1 MSLKGTSLKKNI
13 AAKAIV
19 AIMVLSRSASVWA
32 EEPDMVSTSP
42 RPSAGCQQ
50 PSDVGGIELMSVRD
64 GEGIERTVELH
75 RPPRQAGPLSLVV
88 ALHGAGGHALDAV
101 RYGLEDVPGAAEAAF
116 FAYPEGREFQSYGRG
131 WNDSCS
137 GYDMAFF
144 DKTIQSIKSRY
155 CIDENRVFVAGF
167 SWGCDF
173 ATALACCRGD
183 QIRGIAAAACSDEF
197 KNPADPATYLNGS
210 CPVTSKAAIRFTHQ
224 EKSDSAYPAPYFA
237 TTSRLFQAFNA
248 CPAKAPKS
256 DGPHCVAY
264 QGCRQDL
271 VECAFKGIGHAP
283 ARTGRST
290 LGHSSP
296 DCAER
301 TPLDAIGQN
310 AASVADA
317 LY

>member
-1 MSLKGTSLKKNI
+1 MSTRGATATRTVATI
-13 AAKAIV
+13 TIV
-19 AIMVLSRSASVWA
+19 SSMLVFGPALGRA
-32 EEPDMVSTSP
+32 EEPDGSSTDP

-50 PSDVGGIELMSVRD
+50 PSDANGIELLSVRD

-75 RPPRQAGPLSLVV
+75 RPSRQIGPLSLVV

-101 RYGLEDVPGAAEAAF
+101 HYGLEDVPGAAEAAL
-116 FAYPEGREFQSYGRG
+116 FAYPEGRDFQSYGRG
-131 WNDSCS
+131 WNDSCN

-144 DKTIQSIKSRY
+144 DKMIQLIKSRY

-183 QIRGIAAAACSDEF
+183 QIRGIAAAACSNEF
-197 KNPADPATYLNGS
+197 KKPADPASYLNGS

-224 EKSDSAYPAPYFA
+224 EKSDPAYPAPYFA
-237 TTSRLFQAFNA
+237 TTSRLFQTFNA
-248 CPAKAPKS
+248 CPANAPKAV
-256 DGPHCVAY
+256 GPHCVAY

-283 ARTGRST
+283 G
-290 LGHSSP
+290 P
-296 DCAER
+296 
-301 TPLDAIGQN
+301 N
-310 AASVADA
+310 WAADTWAFFSR
-317 LY
+317 LR